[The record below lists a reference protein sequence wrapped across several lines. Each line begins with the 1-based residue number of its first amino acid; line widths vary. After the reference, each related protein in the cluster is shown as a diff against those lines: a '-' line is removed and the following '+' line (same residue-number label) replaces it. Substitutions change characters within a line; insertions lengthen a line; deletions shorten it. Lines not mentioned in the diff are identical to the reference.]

1 MSIDNFDLGKLTPE
15 QLEQSAKFQAKKFYD
30 ESKETLSKHLD
41 EPSDALVKEIALLI
55 SKPLNVISTLPKEA
69 IDSNP
74 VFGQISKF
82 WDLVNMF
89 ILAKSFD

>member
-15 QLEQSAKFQAKKFYD
+15 QLEQSAKFQAKFYN

-41 EPSDALVKEIALLI
+41 EPSDALVKEVALLI

-82 WDLVNMF
+82 WDLVNVF
-89 ILAKSFD
+89 ILAKSFE